1 MVGQDGGGADVRPI
15 AMRQIS
21 FEIEGLN
28 GI

>member
-1 MVGQDGGGADVRPI
+1 MVGRDGGGADVRPI
-15 AMRQIS
+15 AMRQMS